1 LRGIWILLSRSIDAV
16 PASIASSR
24 LRAAWKEAR
33 MGRRVLYGVYH
44 WGLGHATRSLGLIRA
59 LLARGDA
66 VTIVIAP
73 GAGMRLLQSEL
84 GDACEF
90 FPFADTPAPFSRYP
104 AIFYLRMTAAMPWV
118 LAGYRG
124 EHRLAERLVAERH
137 FDCVV
142 SDSRFGLWSRAV
154 PSYCI
159 LHSIHQRVP
168 FFSRLTETV
177 TEWGQRHLLR
187 GFTKILI
194 PDVAENG
201 GLSGWL
207 GHDPDFDWGEGR
219 LVYIGPL
226 SSVPRMDMAQDIDVF
241 FSVSGI
247 EPQRGLLTERVLHA
261 LPKLS
266 GKIVVTLGRPR
277 EAGHVREV
285 AGATVYSYLDRQR
298 QAEMLN
304 RAKLVMT
311 RSGYTTLMEL
321 AGLGRKAL
329 FVATPGQSEQEYLA
343 RFHRDKGYVW
353 SVEQK
358 HLDML
363 PDLERARAASGIPR
377 MDVTASTGNFLA
389 AIG

>member
-1 LRGIWILLSRSIDAV
+1 
-16 PASIASSR
+16 
-24 LRAAWKEAR
+24 

-59 LLARGDA
+59 LLARGDE
-66 VTIVIAP
+66 VTILMQP
-73 GAGMRLLQSEL
+73 GPGMRLLRSEL
-84 GDACEF
+84 GDACAYY
-90 FPFADTPAPFSRYP
+90 PFRDTPAPFSRYP
-104 AIFYLRMTAAMPWV
+104 AVFYLRMTAAMPWV
-118 LAGYRG
+118 LAGYRR
-124 EHRLAERLVAERH
+124 EHRETEKLVSERH

-142 SDSRFGLWSRAV
+142 SDSRFGVWSAQV

-159 LHSIHQRVP
+159 FHSIHQRVP
-168 FFSRLTETV
+168 FFSGFTERV
-177 TEWGQRHLLR
+177 VERGQRDLLN

-194 PDVAENG
+194 PDVAESD

-207 GHDPDFDWGEGR
+207 GHDPVFDWGQGR

-226 SSVPRMDMAQDIDVF
+226 SSVSRMDVEQDIDVF

-247 EPQRGLLTERVLHA
+247 EPQRGLLEELALGA
-261 LPKLS
+261 LPRLS
-266 GKIVVTLGRPR
+266 GKIVVTLGRPQADG
-277 EAGHVREV
+277 ECREV
-285 AGATVYSYLDRQR
+285 AGATVYGYLDRKR

-321 AGLGRKAL
+321 AELGRKAL

-343 RFHRDKGYVW
+343 KFHRERGHVW

-358 HLDML
+358 HLDI
-363 PDLERARAASGIPR
+363 PRDLERARAAVGIPR
-377 MDVTASTGNFLA
+377 MDTTASVGNFLA

>member
-1 LRGIWILLSRSIDAV
+1 MIHSRRIHVLHASMVHRG
-16 PASIASSR
+16 
-24 LRAAWKEAR
+24 RAGTAKEVW
-33 MGRRVLYGVYH
+33 MGRRVLYGIYH
-44 WGLGHATRSLGLIRA
+44 WGLGHATRSLGLIQA

-73 GAGMRLLQSEL
+73 GAGMRLLKSEL

-104 AIFYLRMTAAMPWV
+104 AIFYLRMATAMPWV
-118 LAGYRG
+118 LAGFRA

-142 SDSRFGLWSRAV
+142 SDSRFGLWSAAV

-159 LHSIHQRVP
+159 LHSIHQVVP
-168 FFSRLTETV
+168 FFSAFTQRV
-177 TEWGQRHLLR
+177 AEWGQRNLLR

-226 SSVPRMDMAQDIDVF
+226 SSVRRMDVEQDIDVF

-247 EPQRGLLTERVLHA
+247 EPQRGLLEELA
-261 LPKLS
+261 LESLPKLS
-266 GKIVVTLGRPR
+266 GRIVVTLGRPG
-277 EAGHVREV
+277 EGSEPCSID
-285 AGATVYSYLDRQR
+285 GATVYNYLDRGR

-343 RFHRDKGYVW
+343 RFHRDRGHVW
-353 SVEQK
+353 SEEQK
-358 HLDML
+358 RLDI
-363 PDLERARAASGIPR
+363 PRDLERARAASGIPR
-377 MDVTASTGNFLA
+377 LDTDASVGRFLA
-389 AIG
+389 AIA

>member
-1 LRGIWILLSRSIDAV
+1 
-16 PASIASSR
+16 
-24 LRAAWKEAR
+24 

-66 VTIVIAP
+66 VTVVIAP

-84 GDACEF
+84 GDACDF
-90 FPFADTPAPFSRYP
+90 YPFRDTPAPFSRYP
-104 AIFYLRMTAAMPWV
+104 AVFYLRMTAAMPQV
-118 LAGYRG
+118 LAGYRR
-124 EHRLAERLVAERH
+124 EHRLAERLVVERH

-142 SDSRFGLWSRAV
+142 SDSRLGLWSSAV

-159 LHSIHQRVP
+159 FHSIHQRVP
-168 FFSRLTETV
+168 FFSGLTEWFV
-177 TEWGQRHLLR
+177 EWGQRHLLD

-194 PDVAENG
+194 PDVAEDG

-207 GHDPDFDWGEGR
+207 GHDPVFDWGEGR

-226 SSVPRMDMAQDIDVF
+226 SSVPRMDVVQDIDVF

-247 EPQRGLLTERVLHA
+247 EPQRGLLEDLVLNA

-266 GKIVVTLGRPR
+266 GKIVVTLGRPHD
-277 EAGHVREV
+277 EGESREV
-285 AGATVYSYLDRQR
+285 AGATVYNYLDRRR

-304 RAKLVMT
+304 RARLVMT

-358 HLDML
+358 DLDML
-363 PDLERARAASGIPR
+363 PDIERARVAGGIPR
-377 MDVTASTGNFLA
+377 MDVSASTGNFLA
-389 AIG
+389 AVG

>member
-1 LRGIWILLSRSIDAV
+1 
-16 PASIASSR
+16 
-24 LRAAWKEAR
+24 
-33 MGRRVLYGVYH
+33 MGRRVLYGIYH

-59 LLARGDA
+59 LLARGDE

-73 GAGMRLLQSEL
+73 GAGMRLLKSEL
-84 GDACEF
+84 GEACEF

-118 LAGYRG
+118 LAGFRA

-159 LHSIHQRVP
+159 LHSIHQVVP
-168 FFSRLTETV
+168 FFSGFTQWV
-177 TEWGQRHLLR
+177 AEWGQRNLLR
-187 GFTKILI
+187 GFTKMLI

-207 GHDPDFDWGEGR
+207 GHDSEFDWGNGR

-226 SSVPRMDMAQDIDVF
+226 SSVPRMDVEQDIDIF

-247 EPQRGLLTERVLHA
+247 EPQRGLLEELALQA

-266 GKIVVTLGRPR
+266 GRIVVTLGKPGEGSEPR
-277 EAGHVREV
+277 TVS
-285 AGATVYSYLDRQR
+285 GATVFNYLDRER

-353 SVEQK
+353 SEEQK
-358 HLDML
+358 HLDI
-363 PDLERARAASGIPR
+363 PRDLERARAASGIPR
-377 MDVTASTGNFLA
+377 LDTDASVGRFLA
-389 AIG
+389 AIT

>member
-1 LRGIWILLSRSIDAV
+1 
-16 PASIASSR
+16 
-24 LRAAWKEAR
+24 
-33 MGRRVLYGVYH
+33 MGRKILYGVYH

-59 LLARGDA
+59 LIDRGDS
-66 VTIVIAP
+66 VTVVIAP
-73 GAGMRLLQSEL
+73 GPGMRLLQSEL
-84 GDACEF
+84 GDVCEF
-90 FPFADTPAPFSRYP
+90 YPFRDTPAPFSRYP
-104 AIFYLRMTAAMPWV
+104 AVFYLRMTAAMPWV
-118 LAGYRG
+118 LAGYQR
-124 EHRLAERLVAERH
+124 EHRLAEALVAERQ

-142 SDSRFGLWSRAV
+142 SDSRLGLWSREV

-159 LHSIHQRVP
+159 FHSIHQRVP
-168 FFSRLTETV
+168 FFSRFTERV
-177 TEWGQRHLLR
+177 VEWGQRDLLK
-187 GFTKILI
+187 GFSKILI
-194 PDVAENG
+194 PDVEGEG

-207 GHDPDFDWGEGR
+207 GHDPSFDWGAGR

-226 SSVPRMDMAQDIDVF
+226 SGVPRLDVAQDIDVF

-247 EPQRGLLTERVLHA
+247 EPQRELLEKLVLDA
-261 LPKLS
+261 LPGLS
-266 GKIVVTLGRPR
+266 GKIVVTLGRPHDAGERR
-277 EAGHVREV
+277 EI
-285 AGATVYSYLDRQR
+285 AGATVYGYLDRKR

-343 RFHRDKGYVW
+343 AYHRERGHVW

-358 HLDML
+358 HLDI
-363 PDLERARAASGIPR
+363 PRDLERARDAAGIPR
-377 MDVTASTGNFLA
+377 MDVSASTGNFLA

>member
-1 LRGIWILLSRSIDAV
+1 
-16 PASIASSR
+16 
-24 LRAAWKEAR
+24 
-33 MGRRVLYGVYH
+33 MGRRILYGVYH

-59 LLARGDA
+59 LIERGDS
-66 VTIVIAP
+66 VIVLMAP
-73 GAGMRLLQSEL
+73 GPGLHLLRAEL
-84 GDACEF
+84 GDACEYYEF
-90 FPFADTPAPFSRYP
+90 RDTPAPFSRYP

-118 LAGYRG
+118 LAGYRR
-124 EHRLAERLVAERH
+124 EHRLTEKLVRERKL
-137 FDCVV
+137 DGVV
-142 SDSRFGLWSRAV
+142 SDSRLGVWSAAV

-159 LHSIHQRVP
+159 FHSIHQRVP
-168 FFSRLTETV
+168 FFSGFTERIV
-177 TEWGQRHLLR
+177 ERGQRDLLK
-187 GFTKILI
+187 GFSKILI
-194 PDVAENG
+194 PDVAESG

-207 GHDPDFDWGEGR
+207 GHDPVFDWGDGR

-226 SSVPRMDMAQDIDVF
+226 SSVPRMDVEQDIDVF

-247 EPQRGLLTERVLHA
+247 EPQRGLLENLVLQA

-266 GKIVVTLGRPR
+266 GNIVVTLGRPR
-277 EAGHVREV
+277 NDGERREV
-285 AGATVYSYLDRQR
+285 AGATVHGYLDRKR

-343 RFHRDKGYVW
+343 RFHRERGHVW

-358 HLDML
+358 HLDI
-363 PDLERARAASGIPR
+363 PRDLERACSTHGIPR
-377 MDVTASTGNFLA
+377 MDVSASTRNFLA
-389 AIG
+389 AIA

>member
-247 EPQRGLLTERVLHA
+247 EPQRGLLTELVLHA

>member
-1 LRGIWILLSRSIDAV
+1 
-16 PASIASSR
+16 
-24 LRAAWKEAR
+24 

-104 AIFYLRMTAAMPWV
+104 ALFYLRMTAAMPRV
-118 LAGYRG
+118 LAGFRR

-154 PSYCI
+154 PSHCI
-159 LHSIHQRVP
+159 LHSVHQRVP
-168 FFSRLTETV
+168 FCSSLTETV
-177 TEWGQRHLLR
+177 TEWGQRRLLR

-194 PDVAENG
+194 PDVAQDG

-226 SSVPRMDMAQDIDVF
+226 SSVPCMDVAQDIDVF

-247 EPQRGLLTERVLHA
+247 EPQRGLLADLVLQA
-261 LPKLS
+261 LPRLS
-266 GKIVVTLGRPR
+266 GKVVVTLGRPR
-277 EAGHVREV
+277 DEGQVREI
-285 AGATVYSYLDRQR
+285 AGATVYGYLGREG

-343 RFHRDKGYVW
+343 RFHRDKGHVW

-358 HLDML
+358 HLDMV
-363 PDLERARAASGIPR
+363 PDLERARAATGIPR
-377 MDVTASTGNFLA
+377 MDVSVSTGNFLA

>member
-1 LRGIWILLSRSIDAV
+1 
-16 PASIASSR
+16 
-24 LRAAWKEAR
+24 

-44 WGLGHATRSLGLIRA
+44 WGLGHATRSLGPIRA
-59 LLARGDA
+59 LLARGDQ
-66 VTIVIAP
+66 VTILIAP

-84 GDACEF
+84 GDTCEF
-90 FPFADTPAPFSRYP
+90 YPFRDTPAPFSRYP

-118 LAGYRG
+118 LAGYRR
-124 EHRLAERLVAERH
+124 EHRLTEKLVKERG

-142 SDSRFGLWSRAV
+142 SDSRLGVWSDAV

-159 LHSIHQRVP
+159 FHSIHQRVP
-168 FFSRLTETV
+168 FFSRFTEHFV
-177 TEWGQRHLLR
+177 EWGQRDLLK
-187 GFTKILI
+187 GFTKVLI
-194 PDVAENG
+194 PDVEENG

-207 GHDPDFDWGEGR
+207 GHDPVFDWGDGR

-226 SSVPRMDMAQDIDVF
+226 SSVPRMEVEQDIDVF

-247 EPQRGLLTERVLHA
+247 EPQRGLLEDLVLET
-261 LPKLS
+261 LPRLS
-266 GKIVVTLGRPR
+266 GRIVVTLGRPHDDGECR
-277 EAGHVREV
+277 EI
-285 AGATVYSYLDRQR
+285 AGATVYGYLDRKR

-343 RFHRDKGYVW
+343 RFHREREHVW
-353 SVEQK
+353 SVEQR
-358 HLDML
+358 HLDI
-363 PDLERARAASGIPR
+363 PGDLERARAARGIPR
-377 MDVTASTGNFLA
+377 LDVSASTGNFLA
-389 AIG
+389 ALE

>member
-1 LRGIWILLSRSIDAV
+1 V

-59 LLARGDA
+59 LLERGDE
-66 VTIVIAP
+66 VTILMQP
-73 GAGMRLLQSEL
+73 GAGMRLLKSEL
-84 GDACEF
+84 GDACEYL
-90 FPFADTPAPFSRYP
+90 PFQDTPAPFSRYP
-104 AIFYLRMTAAMPWV
+104 VVFYLRMTAAMPWI
-118 LAGYRG
+118 LARFRR
-124 EHRLAERLVAERH
+124 EHRFTEKLVAERH
-137 FDCVV
+137 FDRVV
-142 SDSRFGLWSRAV
+142 SDSRFGVWSREV

-168 FFSRLTETV
+168 FFSRF
-177 TEWGQRHLLR
+177 TEWCAERGQRDLLK
-187 GFTKILI
+187 GFTRILI
-194 PDVAENG
+194 PDVAQDG

-207 GHDPDFDWGEGR
+207 GHDPDFDWGDGR

-226 SSVPRMDMAQDIDVF
+226 SSVPRMDVAQDIDVF

-247 EPQRGLLTERVLHA
+247 EPQRGLLAELVLQA
-261 LPKLS
+261 LPRLS

-277 EAGHVREV
+277 DEGRVRDI
-285 AGATVYSYLDRQR
+285 AGATVYSYLDRER

-358 HLDML
+358 HLDMV
-363 PDLERARAASGIPR
+363 PDLERARAATGIPR
-377 MDVTASTGNFLA
+377 MDVSASTGNFLA